1 MIPIQSL
8 KEEIMHFIRNSDVIS
23 TTVRGVTTVTDE
35 EFFADA
41 GQTTYTPDNLQ
52 IKNVRELTVN
62 GTNLQYLKDFTINWQ
77 TSVITFLTAL
87 TLNDDVLITYDYGTD
102 KIFPDYPRTD
112 LTLSS
117 FPRIAVELTSGST
130 EPLGLGGINQI
141 TDLLIT
147 IFLWVPVNKDSTA
160 NSISGNSDLNNI
172 MSNIRDSLRLN
183 SKNFYSFQYIRP
195 MSLGPI
201 IKGTNDKILQIS
213 NDFQVKFLI
222 E

>member
-160 NSISGNSDLNNI
+160 NSIGGNSDLNNI